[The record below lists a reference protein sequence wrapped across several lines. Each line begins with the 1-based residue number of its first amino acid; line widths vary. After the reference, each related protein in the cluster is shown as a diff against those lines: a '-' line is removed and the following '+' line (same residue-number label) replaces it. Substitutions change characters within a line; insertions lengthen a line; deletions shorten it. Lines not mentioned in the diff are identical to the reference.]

1 MTAPRWNEHQSG
13 LAAILFAAFL
23 WSTGGLFIKLIHIDA
38 QAILSLR
45 ALFAALLFA
54 VLFWKKVWQWSGNI
68 LLVSLCYAGLV
79 SCFVVATK
87 ITTAA
92 NAIFLQYTAPI
103 YLILLEPLLFRHRV
117 KRINTITVVV
127 CFVGMALFFVGDL
140 QMGDMRGN
148 LLALLSGVFLAGMML
163 AQRFNPPERHEAAIF
178 QGNLLVFL
186 GFFPFVLQ
194 GQSPS
199 GADWAMLAFLGF
211 IQLGSGYVLFT
222 YGLKRVSALE
232 GSLVA
237 MLEPVL
243 NPVWVFV
250 GYGEQPAPTAIV
262 GGLIIVGMLVY
273 RTIVQDSG
281 RGSVPSA

>member
-45 ALFAALLFA
+45 ALFAALLFGI
-54 VLFWKKVWQWSGNI
+54 LFWKKVWHWSGNI
-68 LLVSLCYAGLV
+68 LLVSICYAGLV

-103 YLILLEPLLFRHRV
+103 YLILLEPLLFRYRV

-127 CFVGMALFFVGDL
+127 CFIGMALFFVGDL

-163 AQRFNPPERHEAAIF
+163 GQRFNPPERHEAAIF

-186 GFFPFVLQ
+186 VFFPFVLQ
-194 GQSPS
+194 GQAPN

-243 NPVWVFV
+243 NPVWVFI

-262 GGLIIVGMLVY
+262 GGLIIVGMLAY
-273 RTIVQDSG
+273 RTIVQDT
-281 RGSVPSA
+281 A